1 MSGTATPGPFEI
13 MFDVSGYLGLPIS
26 VKQRYE
32 TQWNTYNRI
41 QIVNSNVSTLRGTE
55 GAAATAG
62 LSYYQ
67 FQSYF
72 ERNEFVNGQML
83 HQKRYPNSNWAAVQ
97 ED

>member
-1 MSGTATPGPFEI
+1 MSANPGPFEV

-26 VKQRYE
+26 VKQRYA

-41 QIVNSNVSTLRGTE
+41 QIANSNVSTLRGV
-55 GAAATAG
+55 GDGRASG

-72 ERNEFVNGQML
+72 ERNEFLNGQFL
-83 HQKRYPNSNWAAVQ
+83 HQKRYPNSNWAPVQ

>member
-1 MSGTATPGPFEI
+1 MSGGGSTPGPFEV

-32 TQWNTYNRI
+32 AQWNTYNRI
-41 QIVNSNVSTLRGTE
+41 QIANSNVSTLKGGGDGR
-55 GAAATAG
+55 AAG

-72 ERNEFVNGQML
+72 ERNEFLNGQFL
-83 HQKRYPNSNWAAVQ
+83 HQKRYPGSNWAPVQ